1 MSGLFLFCDPDPVL
15 SFIDSVQ
22 VQSQSKKNSNIKS
35 KSRWSPKNRKMQ
47 PLHKK
52 NAAFLF
58 HSLSPNPV
66 RVLYFDVIH
75 SPDSI
80 QIQLNLL

>member
-52 NAAFLF
+52 MPHFF
-58 HSLSPNPV
+58 S
-66 RVLYFDVIH
+66 I
-75 SPDSI
+75 DSVQIRSGSYILMWFTAWI
-80 QIQLNLL
+80 QSKFN